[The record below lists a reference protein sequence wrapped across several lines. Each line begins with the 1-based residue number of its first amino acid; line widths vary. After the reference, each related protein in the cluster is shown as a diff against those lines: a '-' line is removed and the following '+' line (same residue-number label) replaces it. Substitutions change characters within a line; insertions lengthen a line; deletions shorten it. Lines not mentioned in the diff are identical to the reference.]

1 MNLKDTFRYL
11 GYGSSQADE
20 QTLKLAEECWEE
32 LERTAVKRSC
42 FREYPLSFPE
52 DGRMDL
58 GCFQVASRALFK
70 NLEHCQAV
78 VLFAATLGTGPD
90 ILIRK
95 YSRLQMSRAVV
106 MQAAAA
112 AMLEDYCDRINEEIR
127 ENYEKQGYYLRPR
140 FSPGYGDFALDC
152 QPALL
157 AGLDAGNR
165 IGITLTDSL
174 LMAPS
179 KSVTAVMGVA
189 SVRSD
194 CIIEGCESCGRAD
207 CRYRRDRV

>member
-140 FSPGYGDFALDC
+140 FSPGYGDFPLDC

-157 AGLDAGNR
+157 AGLDAGKR

>member
-1 MNLKDTFRYL
+1 
-11 GYGSSQADE
+11 
-20 QTLKLAEECWEE
+20 
-32 LERTAVKRSC
+32 
-42 FREYPLSFPE
+42 
-52 DGRMDL
+52 
-58 GCFQVASRALFK
+58 
-70 NLEHCQAV
+70 
-78 VLFAATLGTGPD
+78 
-90 ILIRK
+90 
-95 YSRLQMSRAVV
+95 MSRAVV

-140 FSPGYGDFALDC
+140 FSPGYGDFPLDC

-157 AGLDAGNR
+157 AGLDAGKR

>member
-70 NLEHCQAV
+70 NLEHCRAV

-140 FSPGYGDFALDC
+140 FSPGYGDFPLDC

-157 AGLDAGNR
+157 AGLDAGKR

>member
-70 NLEHCQAV
+70 NL
-78 VLFAATLGTGPD
+78 
-90 ILIRK
+90 
-95 YSRLQMSRAVV
+95 
-106 MQAAAA
+106 
-112 AMLEDYCDRINEEIR
+112 DR
-127 ENYEKQGYYLRPR
+127 
-140 FSPGYGDFALDC
+140 
-152 QPALL
+152 
-157 AGLDAGNR
+157 
-165 IGITLTDSL
+165 
-174 LMAPS
+174 
-179 KSVTAVMGVA
+179 KSVV
-189 SVRSD
+189 
-194 CIIEGCESCGRAD
+194 
-207 CRYRRDRV
+207 

>member
-42 FREYPLSFPE
+42 FREDPLSFPE

-70 NLEHCQAV
+70 NLEHCRAV

-112 AMLEDYCDRINEEIR
+112 AMLEDYCDEINGEIR
-127 ENYEKQGYYLRPR
+127 REYERQGLFLRPR
-140 FSPGYGDFALDC
+140 FSPGYGDFSLEC

-157 AGLDAGNR
+157 GGLEAGKR
-165 IGITLTDSL
+165 VGIALTEGF

-179 KSVTAVMGVA
+179 KSVTAVIGVGADKGCAA
-189 SVRSD
+189 S
-194 CIIEGCESCGRAD
+194 EGCGTCKKRD
-207 CRYRRDRV
+207 CAYRRGEI

>member
-106 MQAAAA
+106 MHAAAA

-140 FSPGYGDFALDC
+140 FSPGYGDFPLDC

-157 AGLDAGNR
+157 AGLDAGKR